1 MRAATGFGQT
11 GGQPMSD
18 LAQRIETMYQRDKLW
33 AWVGVAIL
41 WVTIITV
48 LVLSW
53 PYIPDKGVRFLALL
67 GAGAVL
73 IFNTAAIAAMIKH
86 FAEDKQFIYSLDIKG
101 LDAMKARK

>member
-1 MRAATGFGQT
+1 M
-11 GGQPMSD
+11 PD
-18 LAQRIETMYQRDKLW
+18 LAERIETMYQRDRLW
-33 AWVGVAIL
+33 AWVGVATL
-41 WVTIITV
+41 WVTILAV

-53 PYIPDKGVRFLALL
+53 PYIPDKGVRFLTVV